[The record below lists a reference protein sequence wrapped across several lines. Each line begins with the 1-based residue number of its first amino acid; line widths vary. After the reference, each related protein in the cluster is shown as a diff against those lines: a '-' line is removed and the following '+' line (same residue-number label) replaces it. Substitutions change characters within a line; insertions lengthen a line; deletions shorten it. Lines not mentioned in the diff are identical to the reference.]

1 MTATL
6 DVTTAAATHFNNV
19 TIVSADNYQ
28 PGSTLTLYHSD
39 PVYSVNVAITRNT

>member
-19 TIVSADNYQ
+19 TIQ
-28 PGSTLTLYHSD
+28 FQLIIIGQGRL
-39 PVYSVNVAITRNT
+39 